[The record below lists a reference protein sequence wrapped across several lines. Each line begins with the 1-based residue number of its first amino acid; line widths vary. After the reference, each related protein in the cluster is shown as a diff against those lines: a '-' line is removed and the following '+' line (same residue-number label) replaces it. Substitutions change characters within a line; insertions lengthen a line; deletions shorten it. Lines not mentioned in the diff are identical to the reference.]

1 MLAPYRWLRAAIDL
15 IDALAV
21 LIACLALFALMSLV
35 VSDVALRYFINA
47 PLTWSYEVI
56 SNFLMPGLFFLSVSH
71 TLKANAHVAVDIVH
85 NYLGDRTRY
94 VLEAINSALICPV
107 FAVIAYFSL
116 RATLDQ
122 FAAGD
127 VMTSGLELPSWTTSF
142 LSPLGFALL
151 ALRTGL
157 NALGYVGSL
166 IGPQPLLELPAISGT
181 EENYE

>member
-1 MLAPYRWLRAAIDL
+1 MLALYRWLRTAIDL
-15 IDALAV
+15 IDGAAV
-21 LIACLALFALMSLV
+21 LLACIALFSLMSLV
-35 VSDVALRYFINA
+35 VSDVALRYFANA

-71 TLKANAHVAVDIVH
+71 TLKSNAHVAVDIVH

-94 VLEAINSALICPV
+94 VLEAITSVVICPV
-107 FAVIAYFSL
+107 FAIIAYYALQSTLEQFSS
-116 RATLDQ
+116 
-122 FAAGD
+122 GD
-127 VMTSGLELPSWTTSF
+127 VLTSGLELPSWTTSF

-157 NALGYVGSL
+157 NALGYIGSL
-166 IGPQPLLELPAISGT
+166 IAPRPILELPVISGT